1 VTLGIVLIVLGGF
14 AGVAVCAGWRYLPLR
29 AALALMAVAAAVLGA
44 GELLVQDD
52 VTPAEW
58 VVTLVVFAIL
68 APLQA
73 HLVLSDRAGSVA
85 ADGSAA

>member
-1 VTLGIVLIVLGGF
+1 VTLGIVLIALGG
-14 AGVAVCAGWRYLPLR
+14 VAAVALCAGWRYLRLT

-44 GELLVQDD
+44 GELLVQDG

-58 VVTLVVFAIL
+58 IVTLAVFAIL
-68 APLQA
+68 APAQA
-73 HLVLSDRAGSVA
+73 HLVLSDRSRPVA